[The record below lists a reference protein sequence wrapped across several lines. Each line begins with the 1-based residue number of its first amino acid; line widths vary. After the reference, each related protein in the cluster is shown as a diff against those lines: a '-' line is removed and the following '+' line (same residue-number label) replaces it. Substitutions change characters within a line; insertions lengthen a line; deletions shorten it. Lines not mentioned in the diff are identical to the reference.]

1 MSNSTK
7 SRRPNIIVI
16 LADDM
21 GHGDLSSY
29 GSTLVETKNIDSIG
43 RDGVRFTAGY
53 SSAPLC
59 SPSRAGL
66 VTGRY
71 QQRFGFEQ
79 QVSSGAYPE
88 QREVRLEDGSL
99 APLQGEA

>member
-1 MSNSTK
+1 MTRSSPT
-7 SRRPNIIVI
+7 RRPNVVVI

-21 GHGDLSSY
+21 GYGDLSSY
-29 GSTLVETKNIDSIG
+29 GNKLVETRNIDGIG
-43 RDGVRFTAGY
+43 RDGVRFTDGY
-53 SSAPLC
+53 CSAPLC

-79 QVSSGAYPE
+79 QVSSGAWP
-88 QREVRLEDGSL
+88 DSN
-99 APLQGEA
+99 